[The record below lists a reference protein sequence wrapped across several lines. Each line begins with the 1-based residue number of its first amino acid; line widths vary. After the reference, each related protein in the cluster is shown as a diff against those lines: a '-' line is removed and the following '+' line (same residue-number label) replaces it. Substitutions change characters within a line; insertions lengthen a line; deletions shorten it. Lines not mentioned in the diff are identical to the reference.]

1 MEFTQ
6 EKELDRR
13 GSMNLNTYNFDG
25 IAIVTL
31 VPRGNVNLI
40 EGDIVGFFIINN
52 TLKFYGAGTEL
63 LFSCHKRNLEKYFE
77 LLTINEDLDDA
88 SLDFLLNVINNQA
101 MMALEREDD
110 LFVEVLVNVGEAT
123 YEGLEE
129 VEVYEAE
136 EIIDKELNMQLLNNA
151 IDKAL
156 DNGDKELFRVLTSR
170 MKDIE

>member
-1 MEFTQ
+1 
-6 EKELDRR
+6 
-13 GSMNLNTYNFDG
+13 MNLNTYNFDG

-31 VPRGNVNLI
+31 APRGNVNLI
-40 EGDIVGFFIINN
+40 EGDIVGFFIVNN

-88 SLDFLLNVINNQA
+88 SLDFLLNVINNQV

-136 EIIDKELNMQLLNNA
+136 EIIDKELNIQLLNNA

-156 DNGDKELFRVLTSR
+156 DNGDKELFQMLTSR